1 MQQTRR
7 HILDILKIR
16 REATVDEI
24 VEDLRGLHGKA
35 ITAVTVR
42 HHLTRLQEDEMI
54 GEPELRHRDTPG
66 RPQHIYTLTQTAMA
80 QFPNNYQ
87 QLAASLLAGIQ
98 THLPPAGVN
107 VILEDVADR
116 MAQQAQITVELP
128 LEDRLDMVVEFLNT
142 RGYQAHWEVAD
153 ESEAYILHTTNCPYH
168 HLTED
173 NPSLCDMDMRL
184 VAALLNVVPR
194 RYSHLLAGET
204 DCAYLIPCK

>member
-98 THLPPAGVN
+98 THLPPTGVN

-116 MAQQAQITVELP
+116 MAQQAQIAVELP
-128 LEDRLDMVVEFLNT
+128 LEDRLEMVVEFLNT
-142 RGYQAHWEVAD
+142 RGYQAHWEVGD

>member
-24 VEDLRGLHGKA
+24 VEDLRSIHGKA

-42 HHLTRLQEDEMI
+42 HHLTRLQEDDMI
-54 GEPELRHRDTPG
+54 SEPELRHRDSPG
-66 RPQHIYTLTQTAMA
+66 RPQHVYTLTPSAMA

-87 QLAASLLAGIQ
+87 RLAAMLLEGIQ
-98 THLPPAGVN
+98 LHLPPTGVN

-116 MAQQAQITVELP
+116 MAQEAQIAPDLP

-142 RGYQAHWEVAD
+142 RGYQAHWEYGEKD
-153 ESEAYILHTTNCPYH
+153 KAYILHTTNCPYH
-168 HLTED
+168 QLTD
-173 NPSLCDMDMRL
+173 DSPSLCDLDMRL
-184 VAALLNVVPR
+184 VATLLNVVPR
-194 RYSHLLAGET
+194 RHTHFMAGEA
-204 DCAYLIPCK
+204 DCAYLIPAK